1 MGQII
6 LNYLFIFAIPL
17 LFGFAIRFLGRS
29 IGKAYMITVVVVG
42 IAAIAWIIA
51 WVVPSHGSEQNALL
65 AVQAS
70 CAAAASLLTGAV
82 VSLKRKFKAG

>member
-17 LFGFAIRFLGRS
+17 LLGFAIRFLGRD
-29 IGKAYMITVVVVG
+29 IGKAYVITIVFVG
-42 IAAIAWIIA
+42 IAVIAWIIA
-51 WVVPSHGSEQNALL
+51 WVVPSHGSEQNAIL
-65 AVQAS
+65 AVQAL

-82 VSLKRKFKAG
+82 VSLKRKLKAG